1 MMSQRENWWRFRK
14 PLPQAR
20 PDNRPASFIA
30 MSMGRS
36 KMNRKQMKILV
47 FENVKMLDC
56 CEPFEVFSATRPDNQ
71 REVTGAILSGR
82 ASTPAV
88 QCVS

>member
-1 MMSQRENWWRFRK
+1 
-14 PLPQAR
+14 
-20 PDNRPASFIA
+20 

-36 KMNRKQMKILV
+36 RMNRKQMEILV
-47 FENVKMLDC
+47 FENVKMLNC
-56 CEPFEVFSATRPDNQ
+56 CEPIEVFSATRPENR

-88 QCVS
+88 QSVS